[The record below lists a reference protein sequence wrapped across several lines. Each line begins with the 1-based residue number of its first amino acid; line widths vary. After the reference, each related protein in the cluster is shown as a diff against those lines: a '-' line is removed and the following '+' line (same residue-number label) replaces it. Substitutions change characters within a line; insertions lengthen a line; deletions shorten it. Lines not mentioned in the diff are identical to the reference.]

1 MKKILSIL
9 LIMLLLTACGTKDDV
24 LPSQPD
30 SDPAPQASKALPE
43 LEETDWEALST
54 DAAAFGLSGGPDDPN
69 FEYIFNHTG
78 TVPLDQLVAFT
89 LTADGLSEGATDELY
104 HRFLEAPHKVLA
116 YLVLLDGQITELPG
130 WEPMPAAEIV
140 CQFIATTAARKNLP
154 RRCRPAAS
162 RIPRVRRRSFWI
174 FWSGN
179 TLMLWRDPSQ
189 NHKEY
194 PPAVTQN
201 AQHGGYFVLYY
212 PTSSPMASSRSSRS
226 SPSSV
231 CSMLAAWSGML
242 SFAETIPGFSVRDCS
257 SSEPQAAQ

>member
-1 MKKILSIL
+1 MKKTLSIL

-89 LTADGLSEGATDELY
+89 LTADGLSEGATDELGD
-104 HRFLEAPHKVLA
+104 RFLEAPHKVLA

-140 CQFIATTAARKNLP
+140 CQFIATTDAVMYGGTEEFAQTLSA
-154 RRCRPAAS
+154 CRESYPEGPAAELLDILE
-162 RIPRVRRRSFWI
+162 REHADALERS
-174 FWSGN
+174 
-179 TLMLWRDPSQ
+179 Q
-189 NHKEY
+189 
-194 PPAVTQN
+194 
-201 AQHGGYFVLYY
+201 
-212 PTSSPMASSRSSRS
+212 
-226 SPSSV
+226 
-231 CSMLAAWSGML
+231 
-242 SFAETIPGFSVRDCS
+242 
-257 SSEPQAAQ
+257 SES

>member
-1 MKKILSIL
+1 MRKAL
-9 LIMLLLTACGTKDDV
+9 LFAPMLMLLLTACGTKVDV
-24 LPSQPD
+24 SPSQPD

-140 CQFIATTAARKNLP
+140 CQFIATTDAVMYGGTEEFAQTLSA
-154 RRCRPAAS
+154 CRESYPEGPAAELLDILEREHADALERS
-162 RIPRVRRRSFWI
+162 R
-174 FWSGN
+174 
-179 TLMLWRDPSQ
+179 
-189 NHKEY
+189 
-194 PPAVTQN
+194 
-201 AQHGGYFVLYY
+201 
-212 PTSSPMASSRSSRS
+212 
-226 SPSSV
+226 
-231 CSMLAAWSGML
+231 
-242 SFAETIPGFSVRDCS
+242 AES
-257 SSEPQAAQ
+257 

>member
-1 MKKILSIL
+1 MKKTLSIL

-140 CQFIATTAARKNLP
+140 CQFIATTDAVMYGGTEEFAQTLSA
-154 RRCRPAAS
+154 CRESYPEGPAAELLDILE
-162 RIPRVRRRSFWI
+162 REHADALERS
-174 FWSGN
+174 
-179 TLMLWRDPSQ
+179 Q
-189 NHKEY
+189 
-194 PPAVTQN
+194 
-201 AQHGGYFVLYY
+201 
-212 PTSSPMASSRSSRS
+212 
-226 SPSSV
+226 
-231 CSMLAAWSGML
+231 
-242 SFAETIPGFSVRDCS
+242 
-257 SSEPQAAQ
+257 SES

>member
-1 MKKILSIL
+1 MRKAL
-9 LIMLLLTACGTKDDV
+9 LFAPMLMLLLTACGTKVDV
-24 LPSQPD
+24 SPSQPD

-78 TVPLDQLVAFT
+78 TAPLDQLVAFT

-140 CQFIATTAARKNLP
+140 CQFIATTDAVMYGGTEEFAQTLSA
-154 RRCRPAAS
+154 CRESYPEGPAAELLDILEREHADALERS
-162 RIPRVRRRSFWI
+162 R
-174 FWSGN
+174 
-179 TLMLWRDPSQ
+179 
-189 NHKEY
+189 
-194 PPAVTQN
+194 
-201 AQHGGYFVLYY
+201 
-212 PTSSPMASSRSSRS
+212 
-226 SPSSV
+226 
-231 CSMLAAWSGML
+231 
-242 SFAETIPGFSVRDCS
+242 AES
-257 SSEPQAAQ
+257 

>member
-1 MKKILSIL
+1 MKKTLSIL

-140 CQFIATTAARKNLP
+140 CQFIATTDAVMYGGTEEFAQILQA
-154 RRCRPAAS
+154 CREAYPEGPAAELLDILE
-162 RIPRVRRRSFWI
+162 REHADALERS
-174 FWSGN
+174 
-179 TLMLWRDPSQ
+179 Q
-189 NHKEY
+189 
-194 PPAVTQN
+194 
-201 AQHGGYFVLYY
+201 
-212 PTSSPMASSRSSRS
+212 
-226 SPSSV
+226 
-231 CSMLAAWSGML
+231 
-242 SFAETIPGFSVRDCS
+242 
-257 SSEPQAAQ
+257 SES

>member
-1 MKKILSIL
+1 
-9 LIMLLLTACGTKDDV
+9 MLLLTACGTKDDV

-30 SDPAPQASKALPE
+30 SDHAPQASKALPE

-140 CQFIATTAARKNLP
+140 CQFIATTDAVMYGGTEEFAQTLSA
-154 RRCRPAAS
+154 CRESYPEGPAAELLDILE
-162 RIPRVRRRSFWI
+162 REHADALERS
-174 FWSGN
+174 
-179 TLMLWRDPSQ
+179 Q
-189 NHKEY
+189 
-194 PPAVTQN
+194 
-201 AQHGGYFVLYY
+201 
-212 PTSSPMASSRSSRS
+212 
-226 SPSSV
+226 
-231 CSMLAAWSGML
+231 
-242 SFAETIPGFSVRDCS
+242 
-257 SSEPQAAQ
+257 SES